1 MCYPNCVYTKW
12 GKRHQKM
19 KSKNTWSAE
28 GLGGGGGGTT
38 TEETE
43 ESDDDLDLDLDLLVF
58 FDFLDLECFLALFF
72 DIFAGTAAIGT
83 DPRDPP
89 KGNTGPRDGI
99 RGVKALAV
107 S

>member
-1 MCYPNCVYTKW
+1 MEDV
-12 GKRHQKM
+12 
-19 KSKNTWSAE
+19 
-28 GLGGGGGGTT
+28 
-38 TEETE
+38 EEE
-43 ESDDDLDLDLDLLVF
+43 EDELDLDLGFFVF

-89 KGNTGPRDGI
+89 KGNTGPRAGI